1 MTGVPLGFCTATA
14 SASGRILKR
23 IEAEDPATRATE
35 YTLHG
40 LRKNAG
46 NFIAEAT
53 GNVLVVAAALGHR
66 NTATAEHYIKE
77 ANRKKWGDQVAAIMD
92 ARIEA
97 DRAELETLQRSRLTV
112 VK

>member
-1 MTGVPLGFCTATA
+1 M
-14 SASGRILKR
+14 
-23 IEAEDPATRATE
+23 
-35 YTLHG
+35 
-40 LRKNAG
+40 NAG

-53 GNVLVVAAALGHR
+53 GNVMIVAAALGHR

-77 ANRKKWGDQVAAIMD
+77 ANKKKWGDQIGAIMD

-97 DRAELETLQRSRLTV
+97 DRAELETITRGRLTV